1 MALSGTV
8 SSPRCRADR
17 AAAGSPP
24 VPGPLPEGLAPL
36 SKVTEL
42 PQGWLL
48 SGMLIPALF
57 TPPSMSEKGIAC
69 VLSNSAEVDLVGSGF
84 SFPEG
89 LRWRDDHLWF
99 SDMHT
104 GDVYSL
110 QPDSGELV
118 KRLVVEDQ
126 PSGMGWLPD
135 GSILL
140 SLMLS
145 RRILRI
151 WPDGSTS
158 IHADLSSLTDH
169 PVNELVVDE
178 LGRGYLGTFGY
189 DIYAGEPLQQASV
202 YRVDPDGSVTEAA
215 DAFDFPNGSVILPGT
230 STLVIAHS
238 FRPELTAF
246 DIAADGALENR
257 RVWANCRGH
266 DRRRTGSGHE
276 GTHLG
281 VIDSHPRIPPGRG
294 RGTGAHR
301 VATPGRLAVDCVVD
315 GRSDDVLYI
324 STSNSIQPA
333 ETKGRLGTIQ
343 RVRLA

>member
-1 MALSGTV
+1 VRTIE
-8 SSPRCRADR
+8 
-17 AAAGSPP
+17 
-24 VPGPLPEGLAPL
+24 VP
-36 SKVTEL
+36 
-42 PQGWLL
+42 
-48 SGMLIPALF
+48 
-57 TPPSMSEKGIAC
+57 SERD
-69 VLSNSAEVDLVGSGF
+69 VVGSSF

-89 LRWRDDHLWF
+89 LRWRDGHLWF

-104 GDVYSL
+104 GDVYRL
-110 QPDSGELV
+110 EPDAGELV
-118 KRLVVEDQ
+118 KQLVVEDQ

-135 GSILL
+135 GSMLL

-158 IHADLSSLTDH
+158 IHADLSALTEY

-189 DIYAGEPLQQASV
+189 DIYAGDPLQQASV

-230 STLVIAHS
+230 NTLVIAHS
-238 FRPELTAF
+238 FRPELTGF
-246 DIAADGALENR
+246 EIAADGTLVNR
-257 RVWANCRGH
+257 RVWAVLP
-266 DRRRTGSGHE
+266 E
-276 GTHLG
+276 GTTADGLA
-281 VIDSHPRIPPGRG
+281 VDSQGRIWVSSILTHEFLQVQEGG
-294 RGTGAHR
+294 NVLTR
-301 VATPGRLAVDCVVD
+301 VTTPGRLAVDCVVD
-315 GRSDDVLYI
+315 GRSDEVLYI
-324 STSNSIQPA
+324 STSTSIQPA